1 MTNSMKNK
9 LYSLML
15 TTIGIISVIP
25 EPHDAT
31 ALVLILVVSVPMF
44 FSKYKWIL

>member
-1 MTNSMKNK
+1 MSNSMKNK

-15 TTIGIISVIP
+15 TALGIFSVIP

-31 ALVLILVVSVPMF
+31 ALIFLLFISVPMF
-44 FSKYKWIL
+44 FSKDQWIL